1 MIVKLFP
8 ILLIIL
14 DLCAA
19 GEHSED
25 CQIPARIGRN
35 QNLHR
40 LEVYLLHGDIKHF
53 IYWIAAATLT
63 ATVTF

>member
-8 ILLIIL
+8 IALIVL

-19 GEHSED
+19 G
-25 CQIPARIGRN
+25 
-35 QNLHR
+35 
-40 LEVYLLHGDIKHF
+40 VYLLHGDIRHT
-53 IYWIAAATLT
+53 IYWTAAATLT